1 MLLLG
6 LMAGQANCKQASVM
20 LPTTY
25 RHQYMICDCFA
36 PGTGGAEGV
45 CGGWQGGSR
54 L

>member
-6 LMAGQANCKQASVM
+6 LMAVQANRKQTSDM
-20 LPTTY
+20 LPTMY
-25 RHQYMICDCFA
+25 RHQYMTSDCSA

-45 CGGWQGGSR
+45 CGGRQGGSR